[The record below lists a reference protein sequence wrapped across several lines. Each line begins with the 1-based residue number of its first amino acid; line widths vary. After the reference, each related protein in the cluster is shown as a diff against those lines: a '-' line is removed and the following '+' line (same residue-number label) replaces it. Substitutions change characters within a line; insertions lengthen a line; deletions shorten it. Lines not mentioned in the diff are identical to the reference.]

1 MIADASTIP
10 GLLNF
15 AHKLADRSGEVIRPY
30 FRQSLTIDN
39 KAGLQA
45 FDPVTEADRGAEAA
59 MRALIEAEYPN
70 HGILGEEFGNKPAN
84 GPFTWTLD
92 PIDGT
97 RSFMIGLPAWG
108 TLIGLSHEGAP
119 LLGIMDQPHVGE
131 RFWSSGTA
139 AYCRHAGGER
149 SVMKT
154 RPCASLSGAIL
165 AATAPD
171 MFKGDDQPRFAALS
185 SQVRMTRFG
194 GDCYLYC
201 LLAMGLIDIV
211 AEASLKPFD
220 IAPLVPIIRAGGGV
234 VTTWD
239 GGDSSQGGRIVAS
252 GDPALH
258 EQALK
263 FLTG

>member
-1 MIADASTIP
+1 MVADVATISS
-10 GLLNF
+10 LLSF
-15 AHKLADRSGEVIRPY
+15 AHQLADRSGEVIRPY
-30 FRQSLTIDN
+30 FRQNLAVDN

-45 FDPVTEADRGAEAA
+45 FDPVTEADRAAEAA
-59 MRALIEAEYPN
+59 MRELIVATYPD
-70 HGILGEEFGNKPAN
+70 HGILGEEFDNRPAN

-108 TLIGLSHEGAP
+108 TLIGLAHDGAP
-119 LLGIMDQPHVGE
+119 TLGIMDQPHVGE
-131 RFWSSGTA
+131 RFWSTGTA

-149 SVMKT
+149 TIMKT
-154 RPCASLSGAIL
+154 RACASLSGAIL

-171 MFKGDDQPRFAALS
+171 MFKGDDQARFAALS

-211 AEASLKPFD
+211 AESSLKPFD

-239 GGDSSQGGRIVAS
+239 GGDPGKGGCIIAA

-258 EQALK
+258 EQALM
-263 FLTG
+263 LLAG